1 MPGSGDYGLAGLH
14 LQEQEVEVTHTPSVE
29 PTGLGLRRIAL
40 LQGLSAE
47 TLDALARE
55 CAWRNFTAAQHI
67 ITRDANDRN
76 VYLVV
81 SGRVRVTSYSKSGRQ
96 VTFHDLEQG
105 DFLGE
110 MAAIDGMPRSADVIA
125 LESSLVACMTPAVF
139 TRLLRGEPA
148 VAARVLERLASLVR
162 GLTER
167 VIDLSTL
174 GVQNR
179 IHGELLRLARL
190 AGISDNRAV
199 IDPAPRHAEIASQ
212 VSTYREQVTRE
223 LSALAKSGLL
233 QKEPH
238 RLVVRDVRALEAL
251 VYQVRGSV

>member
-1 MPGSGDYGLAGLH
+1 MPSIS
-14 LQEQEVEVTHTPSVE
+14 SVE
-29 PTGLGLRRIAL
+29 PSGIGLRRIAL
-40 LQGLSAE
+40 LQGLS
-47 TLDALARE
+47 TQSLDALARE
-55 CAWRNFTAAQHI
+55 CAWRNFTAGQHI

-76 VYLVV
+76 VYFVV
-81 SGRVRVTSYSKSGRQ
+81 SGRVRVTSYSKAGRQ

-125 LESSLVACMTPAVF
+125 LESSLVASMTPTVF
-139 TRLLRGEPA
+139 TGLLRGEPA
-148 VAARVLERLASLVR
+148 VAARVLERLAGLVR

-179 IHGELLRLARL
+179 IHGELLRLARQ
-190 AGISDNRAV
+190 AGVSGNQAIL
-199 IDPAPRHAEIASQ
+199 DPAPRHADIASQ

-223 LSALAKSGLL
+223 LSALAKAGLL
-233 QKEPH
+233 EKDQR